1 MRSDDDRPGV
11 RPVRHPVGSDLD
23 QRYSEM
29 AADEAA
35 EREALEWIEGLIGDV
50 ADEPQ
55 HDEAGGVPP

>member
-1 MRSDDDRPGV
+1 M

-23 QRYSEM
+23 QGYSEM

-50 ADEPQ
+50 ADDPQ
-55 HDEAGGVPP
+55 DDEAGGAPP